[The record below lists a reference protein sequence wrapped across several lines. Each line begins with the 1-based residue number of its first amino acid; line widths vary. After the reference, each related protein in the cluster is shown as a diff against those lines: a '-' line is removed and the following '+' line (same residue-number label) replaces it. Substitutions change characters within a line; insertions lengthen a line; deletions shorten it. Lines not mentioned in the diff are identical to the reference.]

1 MDQFSTV
8 ELETVEEKEE
18 PQPTIITDVEL
29 RNKMLFERRKEY
41 MVLKKIELE
50 KMLTHITKVKNRWA
64 KADVTIKIIG
74 TSIVFIS
81 STLAAIFS
89 AGVLVSPIIISVLSS
104 IAAIKTALTEG
115 VMIGFTTKKKKFYRK
130 KCNIIKE
137 YINKL
142 FLFSEKAREDRII
155 TIEELT
161 IFNRLVTSFENE
173 IASLK
178 SVALNSVSPSIIT
191 LSTIA

>member
-178 SVALNSVSPSIIT
+178 SVALNSVSPI
-191 LSTIA
+191 STIA

>member
-50 KMLTHITKVKNRWA
+50 KMLSHITKVKNRWA

-115 VMIGFTTKKKKFYRK
+115 VMIGFTTKKKKIYRK

-178 SVALNSVSPSIIT
+178 SVALNSVSPI
-191 LSTIA
+191 STIA